1 MLRAGENTSYLHER
15 VVAEFEKQ
23 RSLDE
28 IAAFLPTVYHGG
40 AGVVVDGERYAA
52 WMNTDGI
59 RIARGDA
66 ARYERDVYLVT
77 WGDASRRID
86 ELLDSGQYAGEWELE
101 RSASTERELL
111 AQQIVYLYRDLADG
125 QGSNFFPSLD
135 GIKSGLFPDVTERVA
150 ARLSNHKQCETLL
163 GEYRDFLA
171 AYRADRSVLRFNY
184 HNTNKMLNSLES
196 QLLPRVQFHA
206 DTELLPSAPQFIT
219 QDEIDICE
227 NG

>member
-1 MLRAGENTSYLHER
+1 MGENTSYLRER
-15 VVAEFEKQ
+15 VAAEFEKQ

-28 IAAFLPTVYHGG
+28 IAAFLPTVYRGG
-40 AGVVVDGERYAA
+40 VGVSVDGEHYSA

-59 RIARGDA
+59 RIAQGNA
-66 ARYERDVYLVT
+66 ARYERDVHLVT

-86 ELLDSGQYAGEWELE
+86 ELLDVGQYAGEWELE
-101 RSASTERELL
+101 RSTATERELL
-111 AQQIVYLYRDLADG
+111 AQQMVYLYRDLADG
-125 QGSNFFPSLD
+125 QDSNFFPSFD

-184 HNTNKMLNSLES
+184 HNTNEILNSLES

>member
-1 MLRAGENTSYLHER
+1 MLRVGENTSYLHER

-40 AGVVVDGERYAA
+40 VGVVVDGERYAA
-52 WMNTDGI
+52 WMSTDGI
-59 RIARGDA
+59 RIAQGNA
-66 ARYERDVYLVT
+66 ARYERDVHLVT

-86 ELLDSGQYAGEWELE
+86 ELLDVGQYAGEWELE
-101 RSASTERELL
+101 RSTATERELL
-111 AQQIVYLYRDLADG
+111 AQQMVYLYRDLADG
-125 QGSNFFPSLD
+125 QDSNFFPSLD

-150 ARLSNHKQCETLL
+150 AMLSDHKQCETLL
-163 GEYRDFLA
+163 SEYRDFLA
-171 AYRADRSVLRFNY
+171 AYRADRSILRFNY
-184 HNTNKMLNSLES
+184 HNTNKILNSLES

-206 DTELLPSAPQFIT
+206 DTELFPSAPQFIT